1 MEIGKTAN
9 RGTRIALVVFI
20 GGTLVLGI
28 VLFLVSQGFLSLHAK
43 PEYCLKPECIEAAA
57 SILSKVNLSVDPCD
71 NFFRFACD
79 GWIQSNPIP
88 EDMPSY
94 GIYPWLRRNVDLK
107 LKEAIEKAD
116 AKPLLHILRH
126 SPFRWPVL
134 ESNIGP
140 EGVWSER
147 KFSLLQT
154 LATFRGQ
161 YSNSVFIRLYV
172 SSDDKIS
179 NEHILKLDQAALS
192 LAVREDYLDN
202 STEAKSYRDALYKF
216 MVDTAVLLGANS
228 SRAEH
233 DMKSVLRLEIKIA
246 EIMIPHENRTS
257 EAMYNKMNISQ
268 LSAMI
273 PQFDWLSYIKKVIDV
288 RLYPE
293 LKDIGPS
300 ENVVVR
306 VPQYFKDLFRILGS
320 ERKKTIANYL
330 VWRMVYSRIPNLS
343 RRFQYRWLEF
353 SRMEELIEGVRW
365 AFIDMLEK
373 ENEWMDAGT
382 KRKAKEKLYGNGSS
396 INNLRAGQADSGKRA
411 RAVLAKV
418 GYPEFIMNDTYINE
432 DLKSS
437 HLLSTLRTVMV
448 VVCFIQIKFSESDYF
463 GNVLQTRKWFTNPT
477 TVNAFYSASTNQIRW
492 GLEQPLMSATG
503 ESELFGYTP
512 DLPTIGFWLMDMV
525 AGGYLREASR
535 WPRHLAES
543 LDDFQQENS
552 RSLSFGE
559 QNILGRKYD
568 KNGNLDPWW
577 SMDSEEKFKEKTKCM
592 INQYSNYYW
601 KKAGLNVKGKRTLG
615 ENIADNGGLRQ
626 AFRAYRKWINDKRQG
641 VEEPLLPG
649 IEFTNN
655 QLFFLSYA
663 HGLTPNVDPADAD
676 NGLPCTQSSGLS
688 GGLEVPRRIPSKLI
702 SKQQSVSQT
711 PRTMNWSPAGEKE
724 FECNGRGWYDVKGDE
739 LLGRKKTFPECI
751 REDIKINMIELAPPS
766 PSLVHQEIADSN
778 SGAEELSLPAQHL
791 LTSILT
797 VKVNQRCCPLIWCIQ
812 SNMHYPHLLYHQEAI
827 QRHILTR
834 IQILL
839 SWFTDLLYLK
849 TVVHLLN
856 SLPQFTEEQE
866 TLNLPFAQQNGTNPA
881 LLTLRGA
888 DHALGQEGLR
898 SFLLAFGNNTRWE
911 MNDPDS
917 TVRGVHMLP
926 PGSTGS
932 L

>member
-1 MEIGKTAN
+1 MEAETGSSMEIGKTAN

-140 EGVWSER
+140 EGIWSER

-172 SSDDKIS
+172 SSDDKMS

-353 SRMEELIEGVRW
+353 SRVIQGTTTLLPQWDKCVNFIESTLPYVVGKMFVDVHFQEDKKEMILHCNQADLLPDPSFCANDPNSMLINGRPFPEYSLEGL
-365 AFIDMLEK
+365 MLKLKLQYFGHLIMCYTGQLRAQYSGNTK
-373 ENEWMDAGT
+373 EMLWGPQFLINNSAHTGPMLSHLATHWESWKNRG
-382 KRKAKEKLYGNGSS
+382 GSS
-396 INNLRAGQADSGKRA
+396 CLTPWLLWWLLQSQNRSEKGKVVLGFQNLWGVTFPVFPLLKLTAHVAASGYGQDSPPEFLVTQLVGGRAGAQSLAVWFQSLCSYPQGQWVSKYGPQAG
-411 RAVLAKV
+411 
-418 GYPEFIMNDTYINE
+418 
-432 DLKSS
+432 
-437 HLLSTLRTVMV
+437 
-448 VVCFIQIKFSESDYF
+448 
-463 GNVLQTRKWFTNPT
+463 
-477 TVNAFYSASTNQIRW
+477 
-492 GLEQPLMSATG
+492 
-503 ESELFGYTP
+503 
-512 DLPTIGFWLMDMV
+512 
-525 AGGYLREASR
+525 
-535 WPRHLAES
+535 
-543 LDDFQQENS
+543 
-552 RSLSFGE
+552 
-559 QNILGRKYD
+559 
-568 KNGNLDPWW
+568 
-577 SMDSEEKFKEKTKCM
+577 SMDIT
-592 INQYSNYYW
+592 
-601 KKAGLNVKGKRTLG
+601 
-615 ENIADNGGLRQ
+615 
-626 AFRAYRKWINDKRQG
+626 
-641 VEEPLLPG
+641 
-649 IEFTNN
+649 
-655 QLFFLSYA
+655 
-663 HGLTPNVDPADAD
+663 
-676 NGLPCTQSSGLS
+676 
-688 GGLEVPRRIPSKLI
+688 
-702 SKQQSVSQT
+702 
-711 PRTMNWSPAGEKE
+711 
-724 FECNGRGWYDVKGDE
+724 
-739 LLGRKKTFPECI
+739 
-751 REDIKINMIELAPPS
+751 
-766 PSLVHQEIADSN
+766 
-778 SGAEELSLPAQHL
+778 
-791 LTSILT
+791 
-797 VKVNQRCCPLIWCIQ
+797 
-812 SNMHYPHLLYHQEAI
+812 
-827 QRHILTR
+827 
-834 IQILL
+834 
-839 SWFTDLLYLK
+839 
-849 TVVHLLN
+849 
-856 SLPQFTEEQE
+856 
-866 TLNLPFAQQNGTNPA
+866 
-881 LLTLRGA
+881 
-888 DHALGQEGLR
+888 
-898 SFLLAFGNNTRWE
+898 
-911 MNDPDS
+911 
-917 TVRGVHMLP
+917 
-926 PGSTGS
+926 
-932 L
+932 

>member
-1 MEIGKTAN
+1 MDAETGSSVESGKTTN
-9 RGTRIALVVFI
+9 RGTRIALAVFV
-20 GGTLVLGI
+20 GGTLVLGT
-28 VLFLVSQGFLSLHAK
+28 VLFLVSQGFLSLQAK

-79 GWIQSNPIP
+79 GWINSNPIP

-107 LKEAIEKAD
+107 LKALLEKSISRRRDTEAIQKAKILYSSCMNEKAIEKAD

-172 SSDDKIS
+172 SSDDKVS

-273 PQFDWLSYIKKVIDV
+273 PQFDWLGFIRKVIDV

-306 VPQYFKDLFRILGS
+306 VPQYFKDLFRILGPLP
-320 ERKKTIANYL
+320 NYL
-330 VWRMVYSRIPNLS
+330 V

-353 SRMEELIEGVRW
+353 SRVRNPGYTTLLPQWDKCVNFIEVRSLMLLEKMFVDVHFQEDKKEVMEELIEGVRW

-382 KRKAKEKLYGNGSS
+382 KRKAKEK
-396 INNLRAGQADSGKRA
+396 A

-418 GYPEFIMNDTYINE
+418 GYPEFIMNDTHVNE
-432 DLKSS
+432 DLKA
-437 HLLSTLRTVMV
+437 V
-448 VVCFIQIKFSESDYF
+448 KFSESDYF
-463 GNVLQTRKWFTNPT
+463 GNVLQTRKYLAQTDFFWLRKAVPKTEWFTNPT
-477 TVNAFYSASTNQIRW
+477 TVNAFYSASTNQIRFPAGELQKPFFW
-492 GLEQPLMSATG
+492 GTEYP
-503 ESELFGYTP
+503 
-512 DLPTIGFWLMDMV
+512 
-525 AGGYLREASR
+525 
-535 WPRHLAES
+535 
-543 LDDFQQENS
+543 
-552 RSLSFGE
+552 RSLSYGAIGVIVGHEFTHGFD
-559 QNILGRKYD
+559 NNGRKYD

-577 SMDSEEKFKEKTKCM
+577 SVDSEEKFKEKTKCM
-592 INQYSNYYW
+592 ISQYSNYYW

-649 IEFTNN
+649 VEFTNS

-663 HGLTPNVDPADAD
+663 QVRCNSYRPEAAREQIQVGAHSPPQFRV
-676 NGLPCTQSSGLS
+676 NGAVSNFEEFQKAFNC
-688 GGLEVPRRIPSKLI
+688 PSN
-702 SKQQSVSQT
+702 S
-711 PRTMNWSPAGEKE
+711 TMN
-724 FECNGRGWYDVKGDE
+724 RG
-739 LLGRKKTFPECI
+739 T
-751 REDIKINMIELAPPS
+751 
-766 PSLVHQEIADSN
+766 DSCR
-778 SGAEELSLPAQHL
+778 L
-791 LTSILT
+791 
-797 VKVNQRCCPLIWCIQ
+797 W
-812 SNMHYPHLLYHQEAI
+812 
-827 QRHILTR
+827 
-834 IQILL
+834 
-839 SWFTDLLYLK
+839 
-849 TVVHLLN
+849 
-856 SLPQFTEEQE
+856 
-866 TLNLPFAQQNGTNPA
+866 
-881 LLTLRGA
+881 
-888 DHALGQEGLR
+888 
-898 SFLLAFGNNTRWE
+898 
-911 MNDPDS
+911 
-917 TVRGVHMLP
+917 
-926 PGSTGS
+926 
-932 L
+932 

>member
-1 MEIGKTAN
+1 MEAETGSSMEIGKTAN
-9 RGTRIALVVFI
+9 RGTRIALVVFV
-20 GGTLVLGI
+20 GVTLVLGI

-79 GWIQSNPIP
+79 GWIHSNPIP

-107 LKEAIEKAD
+107 LKALLEKSISRRRDTEAIQKAKILYSSCMNEKAIEKAD

-172 SSDDKIS
+172 SSDDKMS

-320 ERKKTIANYL
+320 ERKKCTGAHQPC
-330 VWRMVYSRIPNLS
+330 SPSPIPPAPQPPSSVL
-343 RRFQYRWLEF
+343 RWLQQTET
-353 SRMEELIEGVRW
+353 S
-365 AFIDMLEK
+365 
-373 ENEWMDAGT
+373 
-382 KRKAKEKLYGNGSS
+382 LYP
-396 INNLRAGQADSGKRA
+396 QWWQ
-411 RAVLAKV
+411 RAVW
-418 GYPEFIMNDTYINE
+418 F
-432 DLKSS
+432 
-437 HLLSTLRTVMV
+437 HLVPGWCEMMRGVQCLTVMV

-463 GNVLQTRKWFTNPT
+463 GNVLQTRKYLAQTDFFWLRKAVPKTEWFTNPT
-477 TVNAFYSASTNQIRW
+477 TVNAFYSASTNQIRFPAGELQKPFFW
-492 GLEQPLMSATG
+492 GTEYP
-503 ESELFGYTP
+503 
-512 DLPTIGFWLMDMV
+512 
-525 AGGYLREASR
+525 
-535 WPRHLAES
+535 
-543 LDDFQQENS
+543 
-552 RSLSFGE
+552 RSLSYGAIGVIVGHEFTHGFD
-559 QNILGRKYD
+559 NNGRKYD

-655 QLFFLSYA
+655 QLFFMSYA
-663 HGLTPNVDPADAD
+663 HVRCNSYRPEAAREQIQVGAHSPPQFRV
-676 NGLPCTQSSGLS
+676 NGAVSNFEEFQKAFNC
-688 GGLEVPRRIPSKLI
+688 PSN
-702 SKQQSVSQT
+702 S
-711 PRTMNWSPAGEKE
+711 TMN
-724 FECNGRGWYDVKGDE
+724 R
-739 LLGRKKTFPECI
+739 
-751 REDIKINMIELAPPS
+751 
-766 PSLVHQEIADSN
+766 
-778 SGAEELSLPAQHL
+778 GAESCRL
-791 LTSILT
+791 
-797 VKVNQRCCPLIWCIQ
+797 W
-812 SNMHYPHLLYHQEAI
+812 
-827 QRHILTR
+827 
-834 IQILL
+834 
-839 SWFTDLLYLK
+839 
-849 TVVHLLN
+849 
-856 SLPQFTEEQE
+856 
-866 TLNLPFAQQNGTNPA
+866 
-881 LLTLRGA
+881 
-888 DHALGQEGLR
+888 
-898 SFLLAFGNNTRWE
+898 
-911 MNDPDS
+911 
-917 TVRGVHMLP
+917 
-926 PGSTGS
+926 
-932 L
+932 